1 MIFVTGILANPVG
14 LALKL
19 SSPQYK
25 TLVSNARLFY
35 SPHVAGWLPWKAY
48 LKSPFIL
55 FYESQPAACFKQSAA
70 YFLPLAK
77 ASYLSL
83 YLPPL

>member
-1 MIFVTGILANPVG
+1 MIFVIGILANPVG
-14 LALKL
+14 FALKL
-19 SSPQYK
+19 LSPQYK
-25 TLVSNARLFY
+25 ALVLNACLFY
-35 SPHVAGWLPWKAY
+35 SPHVAGWLPWKGY
-48 LKSPFIL
+48 LKSPFVL

-70 YFLPLAK
+70 YFLPLAE